1 MAYNCPESLGIRAS
15 GHLDKVV
22 RFITLNILH
31 NNTLLVDGTAAFDE
45 ILRCIDAAH
54 TSILI
59 NMFIWRDDN
68 IGNRL
73 AHAILRAA
81 NRGVRITISIDRV
94 GMILELCEENERSFF
109 HGTPCTFER
118 FKIGLLRW
126 GYPSNRPKVAS
137 SYICS
142 GLLKQLLS
150 HPNIVIDR
158 DRKKNDHS
166 KFYVI
171 DEHILIFGSINVED
185 KECGMDCAGR
195 VYQDY
200 MLKLEG
206 EEHIRVFL
214 EKLEEN
220 QNISDVYYFRMN
232 NKHIY
237 PPVFEMNECFLS
249 IINGAQ
255 KELVIVMAYFAPVK
269 AIIRAIVSAWRRG
282 VHIKILIPG
291 NANFQNDSNRKTMRL
306 LMKYC
311 QNEIEV
317 RLSSKMIHTKLI
329 FNENYVMFGSCNITN
344 RSFSQLGE
352 VDIELKNE
360 DTPLINQFKES
371 VAENWYLSHP
381 VDDYRQIRYSPAKA
395 WIESR
400 LN

>member
-1 MAYNCPESLGIRAS
+1 
-15 GHLDKVV
+15 
-22 RFITLNILH
+22 
-31 NNTLLVDGTAAFDE
+31 
-45 ILRCIDAAH
+45 
-54 TSILI
+54 
-59 NMFIWRDDN
+59 
-68 IGNRL
+68 
-73 AHAILRAA
+73 
-81 NRGVRITISIDRV
+81 
-94 GMILELCEENERSFF
+94 
-109 HGTPCTFER
+109 
-118 FKIGLLRW
+118 
-126 GYPSNRPKVAS
+126 
-137 SYICS
+137 
-142 GLLKQLLS
+142 
-150 HPNIVIDR
+150 
-158 DRKKNDHS
+158 
-166 KFYVI
+166 
-171 DEHILIFGSINVED
+171 
-185 KECGMDCAGR
+185 MDCAGR

-255 KELVIVMAYFAPVK
+255 KELVIVMAYFAPVT

-360 DTPLINQFKES
+360 DSPLINQFKES
-371 VAENWYLSHP
+371 VAENWYLSQP